1 MAKITWGLLSPQKI
15 ESTRRTRT
23 LGVAA
28 AVREFN
34 DLAVPGLGGV
44 WFGKQVL
51 LATLGVQ
58 LAQRLELNITIANAV
73 EALACGLTLQKI
85 KDGDQL
91 QDARLRGSTKLRG
104 KTDFSFKVVSKTGF
118 YVTQPMRMATVQ
130 TLPALGLVRSEA
142 SRFNAFTI
150 TEAGESLTE
159 AAIERKHFK
168 ALSQWVAGVNGVDVQ
183 KLRETLSPL
192 SPLPDEA
199 KSILLSQI
207 RQGSPQEDAVSKTR
221 RKAALAW
228 VESLRQGAK
237 PYEDWTKKPPELDDA
252 HWNDL
257 QVGAL
262 FFATRD
268 AAINVLNAVESHI
281 ANLSIER
288 TLCLTNPIPPQI
300 VDQIVKLRDRAQA
313 YTALGNAQ
321 QDAKEFCSE
330 CLQNDNALVLAK
342 LVGRDGRVL
351 QLRNGHTVPGPSF
364 IRKSEILPDDKPNAA
379 SGIEATPPTSFWPT
393 GTSHRVRNLFRLN
406 ADLHGDISRWINNH
420 TADNGDDE

>member
-1 MAKITWGLLSPQKI
+1 MTWGLLAPEKV
-15 ESTRRTRT
+15 ESKRRTRT
-23 LGVAA
+23 IGVAA

-44 WFGKQVL
+44 WFGKQVM

-58 LAQRLELNITIANAV
+58 LAEQTAKKQITVANAV
-73 EALACGLTLQKI
+73 EALACGLALQEI
-85 KDGDQL
+85 KDGGQL

-130 TLPALGLVRSEA
+130 TLPALGLVTSEA
-142 SRFNAFTI
+142 SRFNAFSI
-150 TEAGESLTE
+150 ADAGESLIE

-168 ALSQWVAGVNGVDVQ
+168 TLSQWVAEVNGVDVQ

-192 SPLPDEA
+192 TPLPDKA

-207 RQGSPQEDAVSKTR
+207 QQGSPQEDTASKTR

-228 VESLRQGAK
+228 VESIRQGAG
-237 PYEDWTKKPPELDDA
+237 PYEDWSNKPPELDDA

-281 ANLSIER
+281 ANLSTER
-288 TLCLTNPIPPQI
+288 TLCLINPIPPQI
-300 VDQIVKLRDRAQA
+300 VDQIVELRRRAQA
-313 YTALGNAQ
+313 YTALGHAQ
-321 QDAKEFCSE
+321 QNAKEFCSE
-330 CLQNDNALVLAK
+330 CLQNDNAHVLSK

-351 QLRNGHTVPGPSF
+351 QLRNGQAVPGPSF
-364 IRKSEILPDDKPNAA
+364 GGKSEAAPTGEPNVAA
-379 SGIEATPPTSFWPT
+379 EIEVTPPTSFWPT
-393 GTSHRVRNLFRLN
+393 GTSHRVKNLFRLN
-406 ADLHGDISRWINNH
+406 ADLHGDLSQWMNSD
-420 TADNGDDE
+420 TADKGDDE

>member
-1 MAKITWGLLSPQKI
+1 MAKITWGLLAPEKI

-58 LAQRLELNITIANAV
+58 LAKRPDLNITTANAV

-85 KDGDQL
+85 KDGDPL

-130 TLPALGLVRSEA
+130 TLPALGLVTSEG
-142 SRFNAFTI
+142 SRFNAFSI
-150 TEAGESLTE
+150 TDAGESLVE
-159 AAIERKHFK
+159 AAIGKKIFK
-168 ALSQWVAGVNGVDVQ
+168 FLSQWVVGANGVFGHE
-183 KLRETLSPL
+183 LREALSPL

-199 KSILLSQI
+199 KSILFSQI
-207 RQGSPQEDAVSKTR
+207 RQGSPQENTDSKSR

-228 VESLRQGAK
+228 VESLRQGAGH
-237 PYEDWTKKPPELDDA
+237 YEDWTKKPPELDDA

-262 FFATRD
+262 FFSTRD

-281 ANLSIER
+281 ANLSTAR
-288 TLCLTNPIPPQI
+288 TLCLTNPIPQQI
-300 VDQIVKLRDRAQA
+300 VDQIVELRDRAQA
-313 YTALGNAQ
+313 YTALGHAQ

-330 CLQNDNALVLAK
+330 CLQSDDASVLSK

-351 QLRNGHTVPGPSF
+351 QLRNGHAVPGPSF
-364 IRKSEILPDDKPNAA
+364 SEAAPDDETNVTA
-379 SGIEATPPTSFWPT
+379 GIEVTPPSSFWPT

-406 ADLHGDISRWINNH
+406 ADLHGDLSQWMNND
-420 TADNGDDE
+420 TADKGDGE